1 MKKLVFFELRKVFV
15 GLICTLFSMF
25 ILSLW
30 RQYDSKTFLFIQ
42 IVSVTLFSY
51 LFFLRIEN
59 KFRYVSGDSMV
70 AALISFTLLTSLALN
85 IDRSRSVLVIKWVY
99 QLSSD
104 STTNIDE
111 IASFKNLTSNEI
123 PAIEQRLKEQSE
135 IGLLR
140 EQSANYSLSL
150 AGKLFIA
157 IANFLSNMLKLNG
170 YRLG

>member
-1 MKKLVFFELRKVFV
+1 MKKLVFFELRKVFA
-15 GLICTLFSMF
+15 GLICTMFSML
-25 ILSLW
+25 ILSVW

-42 IVSVTLFSY
+42 IVSVTIFSY
-51 LFFLRIEN
+51 ILFLRIEN
-59 KFRYVSGDSMV
+59 KAKYFSGNSMV

-99 QLSSD
+99 QLSSH

-111 IASFKNLTSNEI
+111 IASFKNLTLNEI

-140 EQSANYSLSL
+140 EQTANYSLSL